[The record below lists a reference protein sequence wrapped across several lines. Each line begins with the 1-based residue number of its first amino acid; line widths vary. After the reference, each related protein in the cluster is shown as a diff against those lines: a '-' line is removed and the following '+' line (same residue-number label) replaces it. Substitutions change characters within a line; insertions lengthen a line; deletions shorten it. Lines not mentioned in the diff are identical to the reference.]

1 MLVNIFRPTYSG
13 DRPSGQI
20 VNPLKKPA
28 SYQSTNLKSSN
39 TQIYKKMS
47 SKGPV
52 GLSIQKLGP
61 PPGSISSNTV
71 LDQRL
76 TNNRKRPGSSLVS
89 NNSTK
94 ISKSSNVLASGEM

>member
-39 TQIYKKMS
+39 TQIYKKLP

-76 TNNRKRPGSSLVS
+76 TQVDQVYLWPATLDNTTVVKLLRNR
-89 NNSTK
+89 NF
-94 ISKSSNVLASGEM
+94 